1 VLLRRVVQCI
11 ACFTCSIVSGPS
23 TYLLDTTTTTTA
35 SVGSAIHQVLK
46 GAAGALRALFD
57 WRKAAASIALE
68 KKLCSG
74 DTRTSGGLLGS
85 SKWSSLRP
93 QQQQT
98 VDGIHFELPRP
109 ILAVH
114 VHVVAQR
121 ARHVA
126 ACTSAKLGGGL

>member
-1 VLLRRVVQCI
+1 VL
-11 ACFTCSIVSGPS
+11 P
-23 TYLLDTTTTTTA
+23 
-35 SVGSAIHQVLK
+35 
-46 GAAGALRALFD
+46 ALFD
-57 WRKAAASIALE
+57 LRNAAASIALE
-68 KKLCSG
+68 KELCPVE
-74 DTRTSGGLLGS
+74 TRTSGGLLGS
-85 SKWSSLRP
+85 SELSSLRP

-126 ACTSAKLGGGL
+126 ACTSAKLGGGV